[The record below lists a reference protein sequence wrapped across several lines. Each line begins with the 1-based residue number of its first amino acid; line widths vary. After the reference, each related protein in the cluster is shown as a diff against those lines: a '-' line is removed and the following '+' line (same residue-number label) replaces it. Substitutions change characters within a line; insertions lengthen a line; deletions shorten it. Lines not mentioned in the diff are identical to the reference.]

1 MKSQRLPDTEFEIM
15 TYIWDREPPV
25 TTTMVMEALG
35 RARGWKIQTVVTLF
49 ARLTERGFLRVER
62 GSGRERA
69 FYPII
74 TREEYLRMETESFVE
89 HYHRNSFKSLL
100 TALESE
106 RLTESDL
113 DELSRWL
120 QRQKEG
126 GPVHHSGARRA
137 GRFQRPVLLF
147 LHRHPDEEGQRL
159 CQCCKRG

>member
-15 TYIWDREPPV
+15 SYIWDREPPV

-35 RARGWKIQTVVTLF
+35 RERGWKIQTVVTLF
-49 ARLTERGFLRVER
+49 GRLTERGFLRVER

-89 HYHRNSFKSLL
+89 RYHRNSFKSLL

-120 QRQKEG
+120 ERQKG
-126 GPVHHSGARRA
+126 GGHS
-137 GRFQRPVLLF
+137 
-147 LHRHPDEEGQRL
+147 
-159 CQCCKRG
+159 